1 MTKLLIKYKI
11 LPNRSSYFEGGIIMK
26 NIITYK
32 IDRVANNSLYISV
45 QNGEVTVKAPWY
57 FTKNRIQEAVEEK
70 RNWILEKVKE

>member
-1 MTKLLIKYKI
+1 
-11 LPNRSSYFEGGIIMK
+11 MK

-70 RNWILEKVKE
+70 RN